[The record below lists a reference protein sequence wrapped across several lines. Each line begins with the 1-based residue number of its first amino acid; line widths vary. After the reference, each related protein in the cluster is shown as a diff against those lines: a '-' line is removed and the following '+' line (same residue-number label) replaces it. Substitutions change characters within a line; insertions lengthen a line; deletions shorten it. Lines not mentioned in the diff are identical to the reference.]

1 MENLNILNQDGKVIN
16 SSRNL
21 RGIRDYI
28 NSGKDQILKS
38 SITKLSDGSGKLLIL
53 FESKNSFETNFN
65 DYTILKDWINNF
77 KNYDKTTLII
87 IE

>member
-1 MENLNILNQDGKVIN
+1 MENLNILDQDGRIIN

-65 DYTILKDWINNF
+65 DYTILKDWIKNF
-77 KNYDKTTLII
+77 KNYDKDTLII